1 MYARIVNITGA
12 KDIDGGIRWLRDQ
25 LPSALKDQKGFRGMA
40 VSIDRAAGVLGV
52 LTLWDTEADRDAS
65 WNDLAA
71 RRQET
76 QELMGGEMTAA
87 TYEELLQQTGDTP
100 PAPGSALLLS
110 PVSMEPARVD
120 QNLAFFRSEVLPRIT
135 ASQGFQQVRLL
146 MNRQTGQGV
155 GGTVWASEDAMRAH
169 AADAQARRPGSQAR
183 GVRFGEMRY
192 REIVFADF

>member
-12 KDIDGGIRWLRDQ
+12 KDIDGGIRWLREQ
-25 LPSALKDQKGFRGMA
+25 VPSALKDQKGFRGMA
-40 VSIDRAAGVLGV
+40 VSVDRLGGVFGV
-52 LTLWDTEADRDAS
+52 LTLWDTEADRGAS
-65 WNDLAA
+65 WETLAA

-76 QELMGGEMTAA
+76 QDLIGGDLIAA
-87 TYEELLQQTGDTP
+87 TYEEMLVETGDTP
-100 PAPGSALLLS
+100 PAAGSALLLW

-120 QNLAFFRSEVLPRIT
+120 ENLAFFRSEVLPRIK

-169 AADAQARRPGSQAR
+169 AADAQARRQGSEAR

-192 REIVFADF
+192 REIVYTDF

>member
-12 KDIDGGIRWLRDQ
+12 KDIDDGIRMLRDQ

-40 VSIDRAAGVLGV
+40 VSADRAGGILGV

-65 WNDLAA
+65 WDALAA

-76 QELMGGEMTAA
+76 QDLIGGEMNTA
-87 TYEELLQQTGDTP
+87 TYEELLAEAGDAP
-100 PAPGSALLLS
+100 PAPGSALLLW

-120 QNLAFFRSEVLPRIT
+120 ENLAFFRSEVLPRIK

-155 GGTVWASEDAMRAH
+155 GGTVWATEDAMRAH
-169 AADAQARRPGSQAR
+169 AADAQARRQASVDR